1 MTAQILIV
9 DDDQSIR
16 DFLKD
21 YFTDLGYKAV
31 AAENGAKALEILAQY
46 DFDCIVSDLVMPDMD
61 GLSLLKEVRA
71 KKNKAPFLMVTGYP
85 TVETAVEAIKQG
97 AYDYITKPLQLDDV
111 RIKVERALHAKG
123 LETSVKK
130 LTGIAWAII
139 ISIPIWLIL
148 GIVLGKLLLR

>member
-1 MTAQILIV
+1 MAAQILVV

-21 YFTDLGYKAV
+21 FFTDLSYTTFT
-31 AAENGAKALEILAQY
+31 AENGAMALELISRY
-46 DFDCIVSDLVMPDMD
+46 EMDCIVSDLVMPDMD
-61 GLSLLKEVRA
+61 GLTLLKEVRIR
-71 KKNKAPFLMVTGYP
+71 KNKAPFLMVTGYP
-85 TVETAVEAIKQG
+85 TIETAVEAIKHG
-97 AYDYITKPLQLDDV
+97 AYDYVTKPLQLEDV

-123 LETSVKK
+123 LEASVKK

-148 GIVLGKLLLR
+148 GIILGRLLLR